1 MKTNLVFRIIKD
13 TLIISEIKKN
23 VDEDKL
29 NNTNI
34 IDVKDLK
41 FSIDY
46 IIQNKELVSNFLNV
60 VIIKKNIKNVQI
72 NNIQYAKIL
81 MDIINEWDHIE
92 KLIFK
97 EDIKIPLD
105 IVLKILDNNYIREVE
120 CYEMVNYLIE
130 RLDVNKNLKVKT
142 RHEIKSESLF
152 IKENFLNSFSDI
164 YYKKSI
170 IISSDFNKNELDDIR
185 NFMGINNLLKK
196 IKIYKFSNELIT
208 SLIEEIEKYNKCGII
223 IEIYEENNDYNMIIK
238 TINYLKKHYR
248 KLFEDNNIQIKI
260 KYSKEYKKNN
270 FIKEINLKLLSAII
284 LFIIAL
290 VLSVT
295 LIKYYKEYLDEASI
309 NSQLDN
315 ITKILDDNQKYIS
328 IDNNESDIDIV
339 EPGNIEVETTTKRPS
354 YMESYYTDYQQV
366 FDSLKKINSDTVA
379 WIKIENTKIN
389 YPVVQDG
396 TNSYYLEHAYDKKHN
411 TMGWIFMD
419 KRNNPENLDQ
429 NTIIYGHNVKS
440 GLMFGTLK
448 YLLNDSWY
456 KVPSNQ
462 IITFNTPYKNMKWQ
476 IFSVYRRE
484 ESTEYLKNEFNSK
497 EEFMEFI
504 NSIKQRSRYDF
515 GIEIKDT
522 DKILTLSTC
531 YTNTTRTVVHAVLIE
546 DENE

>member
-97 EDIKIPLD
+97 EDVKIPLD

-185 NFMGINNLLKK
+185 NFMGINNRLKK

-339 EPGNIEVETTTKRPS
+339 EPGNIEVETTTQRPS

-504 NSIKQRSRYDF
+504 NNIKQRSRYDF

>member
-185 NFMGINNLLKK
+185 NFMGINNRLKK
-196 IKIYKFSNELIT
+196 IKIYRFSNELIT

>member
-23 VDEDKL
+23 IDTEKL

-60 VIIKKNIKNVQI
+60 VIIKKDIKIVQI
-72 NNIQYAKIL
+72 NNIQYAKL
-81 MDIINEWDHIE
+81 LLDLINEWDHIE
-92 KLIFK
+92 NLIFK
-97 EDIKIPLD
+97 EDVKVPLD
-105 IVLKILDNNYIREVE
+105 IVLKLLDNNYLCEVE

-142 RHEIKSESLF
+142 RHSIKSESLF

-170 IISSDFNKNELDDIR
+170 IISGEFNNQELEDIK
-185 NFMGINNLLKK
+185 NFMGINTRLRK
-196 IKIYKFSNELIT
+196 IKIYNFSNELIT
-208 SLIEEIEKYNKCGII
+208 SIIEEIKNYNKRNII
-223 IEIYEENNDYNMIIK
+223 IEIIEENNDYNMIIK
-238 TINYLKKHYR
+238 TINYLKKHYH
-248 KLFEDNNIQIKI
+248 KLFDDNNIQLKI
-260 KYSKEYKKNN
+260 RYSKEYKKNN

-284 LFIIAL
+284 LFIIAF

-295 LIKYYKEYLDEASI
+295 LIKYYKEYLDETSI
-309 NSQLDN
+309 NNQLDS

-328 IDNNESDIDIV
+328 IDNNETDIDII
-339 EPGNIEVETTTKRPS
+339 EPGDVDIEVTTKRPS

-396 TNSYYLEHAYDKKHN
+396 TNSYYLEHAFDKKHN

-419 KRNNPENLDQ
+419 KRNNPEDLDQ

-476 IFSVYRRE
+476 IFSIYRRE
-484 ESTEYLKNEFNSK
+484 ESTDYLKNEFDSK
-497 EEFMEFI
+497 EEFIEFI

-515 GIEIKDT
+515 GIDIKDT

-546 DENE
+546 EENE

>member
-1 MKTNLVFRIIKD
+1 MKLEFYKSSSSVKPELID
-13 TLIISEIKKN
+13 TTSSKK
-23 VDEDKL
+23 VVYIRQ
-29 NNTNI
+29 NI
-34 IDVKDLK
+34 IEKQMDDTTFYEYDETKITKD
-41 FSIDY
+41 
-46 IIQNKELVSNFLNV
+46 E
-60 VIIKKNIKNVQI
+60 
-72 NNIQYAKIL
+72 
-81 MDIINEWDHIE
+81 
-92 KLIFK
+92 
-97 EDIKIPLD
+97 
-105 IVLKILDNNYIREVE
+105 
-120 CYEMVNYLIE
+120 
-130 RLDVNKNLKVKT
+130 
-142 RHEIKSESLF
+142 
-152 IKENFLNSFSDI
+152 
-164 YYKKSI
+164 
-170 IISSDFNKNELDDIR
+170 
-185 NFMGINNLLKK
+185 
-196 IKIYKFSNELIT
+196 
-208 SLIEEIEKYNKCGII
+208 
-223 IEIYEENNDYNMIIK
+223 
-238 TINYLKKHYR
+238 
-248 KLFEDNNIQIKI
+248 
-260 KYSKEYKKNN
+260 
-270 FIKEINLKLLSAII
+270 
-284 LFIIAL
+284 
-290 VLSVT
+290 
-295 LIKYYKEYLDEASI
+295 YKEYLDEASI

-411 TMGWIFMD
+411 TIGWIFMD

>member
-185 NFMGINNLLKK
+185 NFMGINNRLKK

>member
-23 VDEDKL
+23 IDTEKL

-60 VIIKKNIKNVQI
+60 VIIKKDIKIVQI
-72 NNIQYAKIL
+72 NNIQYAKL
-81 MDIINEWDHIE
+81 LLDLINEWDHIE

-97 EDIKIPLD
+97 EDVKVPLD
-105 IVLKILDNNYIREVE
+105 IVLKLLDNNYLSEVE

-142 RHEIKSESLF
+142 RHSIKSESLF

-170 IISSDFNKNELDDIR
+170 IISGEFNNQELEDIK
-185 NFMGINNLLKK
+185 NFMGINTRLRK

-208 SLIEEIEKYNKCGII
+208 SIIEEIKNYNKRNII
-223 IEIYEENNDYNMIIK
+223 IEIIEENNDYNMIIK
-238 TINYLKKHYR
+238 TINYLKKHYH
-248 KLFEDNNIQIKI
+248 KLFDDNNIQLKI
-260 KYSKEYKKNN
+260 RYSKEYKKNN

-295 LIKYYKEYLDEASI
+295 LIKYYKEYLDETSI
-309 NSQLDN
+309 NNQLDS

-328 IDNNESDIDIV
+328 IDNNETDIDII
-339 EPGNIEVETTTKRPS
+339 EPGDVDVEVTTKRPS

-396 TNSYYLEHAYDKKHN
+396 TNSYYLEHAFDKKHN

-419 KRNNPENLDQ
+419 KRNNPKDLDQ

-476 IFSVYRRE
+476 IFSIYRRE
-484 ESTEYLKNEFNSK
+484 ESTDYLKNEFDSK
-497 EEFMEFI
+497 EEFIEFI

-515 GIEIKDT
+515 GIDIKDT

-546 DENE
+546 EENE